1 MTTRTYLRELPKAEI
16 HVHLEG
22 CLEPETIE
30 RLAEEAGERLP
41 RPRDKLMQF
50 ADLSDFL
57 RFLDWSCS
65 LVRTADQL
73 TEAAYAFSRRMA
85 VSGAGYADI
94 IVNPTHWTHWHRRVG
109 EMIEALDRGF
119 AAAEHDGLPSVGL
132 CASLLRTQTAARR
145 DCARSSRQAGKAMR
159 DSSQSEPAVEADR
172 GEQILGRF
180 CAALQ
185 ISAVHPF
192 PLSAFDDPVR

>member
-1 MTTRTYLRELPKAEI
+1 
-16 HVHLEG
+16 
-22 CLEPETIE
+22 
-30 RLAEEAGERLP
+30 
-41 RPRDKLMQF
+41 MQF

-65 LVRTADQL
+65 LVLTADQL
-73 TEAAYAFSRRMA
+73 TEAAYASSRRMA

-132 CASLLRTQTAARR
+132 CVSLLRTQTAAAANVL
-145 DCARSSRQAGKAMR
+145 DL
-159 DSSQSEPAVEADR
+159 PAKQVKLCE
-172 GEQILGRF
+172 I
-180 CAALQ
+180 
-185 ISAVHPF
+185 
-192 PLSAFDDPVR
+192 PLSPSRLWKLIEESKS